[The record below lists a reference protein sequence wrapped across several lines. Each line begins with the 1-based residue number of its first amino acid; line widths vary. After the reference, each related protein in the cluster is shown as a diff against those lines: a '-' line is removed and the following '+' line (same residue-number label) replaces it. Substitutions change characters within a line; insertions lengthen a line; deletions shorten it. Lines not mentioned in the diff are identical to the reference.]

1 MLLEKILFE
10 SGKTLYFRPYVED
23 LPLKIKKSMPECRAE
38 PNAVAQWPVKLF
50 NLFLK
55 ANLK

>member
-10 SGKTLYFRPYVED
+10 SGKTLYFRPHVED

-38 PNAVAQWPVKLF
+38 ANAVVQVPGKSF
-50 NLFLK
+50 NLLLK
-55 ANLK
+55 VNLK